1 MEPERE
7 MQEVK
12 AEGSPPTGLAEQDG
26 HSGNN
31 GNQSFQVLNLVAKL
45 PPYDLCEEFYN
56 SI

>member
-7 MQEVK
+7 MEEVK

-31 GNQSFQVLNLVAKL
+31 GNQSFQVLNLAAKL
-45 PPYDLCEEFYN
+45 TPYDPCEEFYY